1 MTMLSIVLY
10 LYFVILFVGIMAVDA
25 EAKLL
30 LAKVV
35 LAENHIGISLN
46 FFRVSEDGFSGVVA
60 SKIIGSLHT
69 IGCSDYADSNW
80 KQDCQVGS

>member
-1 MTMLSIVLY
+1 M
-10 LYFVILFVGIMAVDA
+10 DA

-30 LAKVV
+30 LAKLI

-46 FFRVSEDGFSGVVA
+46 FFRTTEEGFSGIVA

-69 IGCSDYADSNW
+69 VGCTDYADSNW
-80 KQDCQVGS
+80 IQDCQVNS